1 MATTNRSAASDDTA
15 PRTGEVSGQRYLE
28 PAGQRRAWSW
38 SHRRHDEEEA
48 DPGPLPE
55 VDDRDVPVYV
65 ISVAA
70 ELSELHPQTLRAYER
85 EGLIT
90 PARTEGGTR
99 RYSRR
104 DVERLRFIRTLT
116 QDEGLNLAGV
126 KVVLEMG
133 EKLEAA
139 RRRIGELEEMV
150 RVLADRIE
158 QRPAGDRFEI
168 VKAPGREMEIHP
180 HLRRRTAQRG
190 SRPADPRG
198 AAEPRAR
205 AQEPRAR
212 VTEPRVRATDTR
224 ARPGEARIIPRAT
237 SPSDS

>member
-1 MATTNRSAASDDTA
+1 MATTNTGAARPADPRRPGDADPADA
-15 PRTGEVSGQRYLE
+15 PGRGATHAADGVPGQRYLE
-28 PAGQRRAWSW
+28 PTGQRRAWSW
-38 SHRRHDEEEA
+38 SHRRPGEDA
-48 DPGPLPE
+48 DTPPLPK

-70 ELSELHPQTLRAYER
+70 ELADLHPQTLRAYER

-104 DVERLRFIRTLT
+104 DVERLQFIRTLT

-126 KVVLEMG
+126 KVVLDMG

-139 RRRIGELEEMV
+139 RRRIGELEDMV

-168 VKAPGREMEIHP
+168 VKAPGREVEIHP

-190 SRPADPRG
+190 SRPADSRAAGPDPR
-198 AAEPRAR
+198 
-205 AQEPRAR
+205 
-212 VTEPRVRATDTR
+212 
-224 ARPGEARIIPRAT
+224 ARIIPRAT